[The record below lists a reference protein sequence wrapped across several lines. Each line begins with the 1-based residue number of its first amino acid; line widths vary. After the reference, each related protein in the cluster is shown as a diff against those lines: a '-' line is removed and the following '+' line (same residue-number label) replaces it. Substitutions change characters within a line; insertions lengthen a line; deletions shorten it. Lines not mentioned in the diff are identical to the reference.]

1 MNQLITLLI
10 TMPMLMTP
18 ESNVFAQDNIP
29 KKIDWSCAATLPDV
43 KEGEK
48 NPGVAGP
55 VAGISNNVLV
65 VAGGANFPDGMP
77 WEGASK
83 VYQDEIF
90 LFYLKKGSVFPGK
103 VSKQKLPCPIAYCA
117 SVNTPKGIVY
127 LGGENEK
134 GISENVIR
142 IEYSGV
148 SGEISFTDLR
158 PLPLPLTNPSAVL
171 HNNKIYIAGGDSKE
185 GTSDKF
191 FSLDLSAR
199 DTNWQV
205 LPEIP
210 VKLAYAVMVV
220 QSNGTGDCIYLM
232 GGRCKNTNGIS
243 DIYNS
248 VFQFDIDKNKWKK
261 KQSLPHK
268 QSAGTGIATGSS
280 DILLFSGDTGEV
292 FSQVETFN
300 LAINNEKDETKK
312 RLLIKEKVALLNSHP
327 GFIKEV
333 LRYNTI
339 TDTWSKWGAIPFK
352 APVTTT
358 AIKWGE
364 NFIIP
369 SGEIKAGVR
378 TTQILEGR
386 LK

>member
-1 MNQLITLLI
+1 MLLTLKSTVL
-10 TMPMLMTP
+10 
-18 ESNVFAQDNIP
+18 AQDDSLN
-29 KKIDWSCAATLPDV
+29 KINWSCAAILPDV

-55 VAGISNNVLV
+55 VAGISNDVLV

-90 LFYLKKGSVFPGK
+90 LFHKKKGSILPGEI
-103 VSKQKLPCPIAYCA
+103 SRQKLPYPIAYCA
-117 SVNTPKGIVY
+117 SVCTPNGIIY

-134 GISENVIR
+134 GISKKVIR
-142 IEYSGV
+142 MEYSGV

-158 PLPLPLTNPSAVL
+158 PLPLPLTNLSAIL

-191 FSLDLSAR
+191 FSLDLSAS
-199 DTNWQV
+199 DADWQA
-205 LPEIP
+205 LPDVP
-210 VKLAYAVMVV
+210 VKLAYAVMAV
-220 QSNGTGDCIYLM
+220 QSNGTGEGIYLM
-232 GGRCKNTNGIS
+232 GGRCKKNNAIS
-243 DIYNS
+243 EIYNS
-248 VFQFDIDKNKWKK
+248 VFQFDLDKNNWTK

-280 DILLFSGDTGEV
+280 DVLLFSGDTGEV
-292 FSQVETFN
+292 FSKVENFN

-312 RLLIKEKVALLNSHP
+312 RLLVNEKVALLNSHP
-327 GFIKEV
+327 GFRKEV
-333 LRYNTI
+333 LAYNTI
-339 TDTWSKWGAIPFK
+339 TDTWSKWGAIPFD

-369 SGEIKAGVR
+369 SGEIRAGVR
-378 TTQILEGR
+378 TAQILAGK